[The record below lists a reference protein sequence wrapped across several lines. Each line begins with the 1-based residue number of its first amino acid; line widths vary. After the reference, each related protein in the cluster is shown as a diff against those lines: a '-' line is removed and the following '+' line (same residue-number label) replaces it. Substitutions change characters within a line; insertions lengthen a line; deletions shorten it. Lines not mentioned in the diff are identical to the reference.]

1 MIHIYC
7 GDGKGKTTA
16 ATGLAVRACGA
27 GKRVVFAHFFK
38 DGSSSEIAV
47 LHSLPNVSTLHAC
60 TVRGFWRR
68 MSEAERAQA
77 RADYTRLFHDA
88 CAQAE
93 DADLLI
99 FDEIISA
106 CNHGAVPLEDVVDF
120 LRQAGEACEIVL
132 TGRDPAPE
140 LLALADYVTEMCKR
154 AHPYDRGIPA
164 RKGIEF

>member
-27 GKRVVFAHFFK
+27 GKRVIFAQFFK

-47 LHSLPNVSTLHAC
+47 LRVLPNVSTLHAR

-68 MSEAERAQA
+68 MNEAERAQA
-77 RADYTRLFHDA
+77 RADYTCLFYDA
-88 CAQAE
+88 CAQAGNAE
-93 DADLLI
+93 LLV

-106 CNHGAVPLEDVVDF
+106 CNHGAVPLDALVDF
-120 LRQAGEACEIVL
+120 LRRAPDTLEIVL